1 MARVVA
7 AEQTFATEDL
17 KQDRARIVKT
27 AQEIIAASEES
38 KTEIAALK
46 ARVEQLNSKTN
57 MTSAEGWTDCNSTPQ
72 SGGE

>member
-7 AEQTFATEDL
+7 AEQTLATEDL

-46 ARVEQLNSKTN
+46 ARVEQLDSNTG
-57 MTSAEGWTDCNSTPQ
+57 MTTAEGWTLHSTPQ
-72 SGGE
+72 TGSE